1 MSVRQDT
8 IFKQFLAPL
17 VENILIDREALKQ
30 FEQSINW
37 EKETTRL
44 TNPRLTYPDYYQSQ
58 NFHGIKGGYL
68 NPEAAVYYD
77 SITQYVLPPSEPIV
91 RQGLIDRIR
100 VKPSKILD
108 LGCGTGSTTLLLKQ
122 AFPSAEVIGVDLS
135 PYLLVIAEVKA
146 KKAELDIKFK
156 QANAETTGFDE
167 ASFDLVSASFLF
179 HETPPE
185 IAQAI
190 VKESFRLLR
199 VGGEMIVLDANQHT
213 LRQTEWLTEIFEEPY
228 TKAYAAA
235 SVDAWMTKAEF
246 AQVQTD
252 QWWWVHQIS
261 QGIKPIQKNTSTS
274 VNSQTQVS
282 YNNPT
287 FDHSAG
293 LPAPA

>member
-8 IFKQFLAPL
+8 ILKQFLAPL

-30 FEQSINW
+30 FQQSINW
-37 EKETTRL
+37 EKESTRI

-58 NFHGIKGGYL
+58 DFHGIKGGYL

-77 SITQYVLPPSEPIV
+77 SITQYVLPPAEPIV
-91 RQGLIDRIR
+91 RQGLIERIR
-100 VKPSKILD
+100 VKPRKILD

-135 PYLLVIAEVKA
+135 PYLLVVAEVKA

-185 IAQAI
+185 IAQTI

-246 AQVQTD
+246 AKVQTD

-261 QGIKPIQKNTSTS
+261 QGIKPILNNTSTS